1 MPRDEGGGGMREV
14 GAAPPSGRGGILTG
28 LGATLM
34 GELGTAAGTTS
45 VAFEA
50 LGSFSSPI
58 EKSRGAS
65 SPHRAPRL

>member
-1 MPRDEGGGGMREV
+1 MRDV
-14 GAAPPSGRGGILTG
+14 GAVPPSGRGGMLTG
-28 LGATLM
+28 LGATLT
-34 GELGTAAGTTS
+34 GELGTAAGATS